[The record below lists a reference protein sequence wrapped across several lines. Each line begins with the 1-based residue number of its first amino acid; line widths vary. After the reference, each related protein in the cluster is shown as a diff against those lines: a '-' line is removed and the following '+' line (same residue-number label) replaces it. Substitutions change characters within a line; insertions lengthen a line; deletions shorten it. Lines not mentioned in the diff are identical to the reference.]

1 MSQERQRSKPSS
13 VSERAQRTR
22 PDRVRV
28 KICGITRPEDAIAA
42 EAAGADAVGL
52 VFALHSRRRVSI
64 EQAASV
70 SAALGPFISRVGV
83 FVDAPAAF
91 VLEAVAAARLNAV
104 QLHGNETA
112 GFAAELRSRVPV
124 VRAVSFSPADTPE
137 AHADYPADALLL
149 DGAVPGSGR
158 PFAWSDA
165 GAWRAH
171 PRLILAGGLTP
182 SNVAA
187 GIDALAPYAVDVAS
201 GVEASPGVKSA
212 RLISEFMLAVRTT
225 TARS

>member
-1 MSQERQRSKPSS
+1 MSQGRQQRRLGGAGARAHSTPS
-13 VSERAQRTR
+13 R
-22 PDRVRV
+22 RVRV

-52 VFALHSRRRVSI
+52 VFAAHSRRRVSI
-64 EQAASV
+64 DQAAAV
-70 SAALGPFISRVGV
+70 SAVLGPFISRVGV

-91 VLEAVAAARLNAV
+91 VLEAVEAARLSAV
-104 QLHGNETA
+104 QLHGNESA
-112 GFAAELRSRVPV
+112 EFATELRRRALV
-124 VRAVSFSPADTPE
+124 VRAVSFSSATDPE
-137 AHADYPADALLL
+137 TYASYPADALLL

-165 GAWRAH
+165 DAWRGH

-182 SNVAA
+182 SNVIA

-201 GVEASPGVKSA
+201 GVEASPGVKSE
-212 RLISEFMLAVRTT
+212 RLINEFMLAVEA
-225 TARS
+225 TAVRS